1 MSRKRPS
8 LLYVAFDK
16 YFIQPTRNIMNVV
29 GDTLAEAL
37 CLKRRV
43 EVVENRVRTR
53 QDLGCSRNSQERE
66 GVGHS
71 LKDP

>member
-1 MSRKRPS
+1 
-8 LLYVAFDK
+8 
-16 YFIQPTRNIMNVV
+16 MNVV